1 MMKKSDFTQLFDILH
16 EELKSDYNFRQQIIT
31 IPDQEAG
38 EYKTIQPWISFVL
51 NERDS
56 SKYFSDKHI
65 KQNYQQS
72 AKIAQLNDTKVP
84 DYTPER
90 IIFEYIIHSVFNK
103 HSDGFRLKRKLTAIE
118 KKNIQSALYRHGK
131 KVEPRRHYL
140 KLDEYFRLLE
150 PDQFDNF
157 RKLLKEEGKEDQ
169 FQFLGDGDTLDLSQ
183 IMQLS
188 LRIMKGANPEE
199 FAASKEA
206 SEITEKNYSDE
217 DLIKKLIGKYQV
229 NTKAYT
235 EDVKELYDLYVD
247 LFRAGMFIIPDINK
261 SEEHAYKKMADILDE
276 FTKCVVY
283 DNYRDRMKQYYQER
297 KRFYKDLKNKV
308 MKMYRNL
315 DPRFLGHVDD
325 LLMFSPMITFLAN
338 YRNQL
343 YEIEQIMGKE
353 RLSKRGIY
361 EKEAQKNFIRKYYA
375 IFKQLEKDLPSKAEA
390 MMEYFLQYQISILV
404 KIWKAGDIEN
414 RFVKISS
421 ENILKII

>member
-1 MMKKSDFTQLFDILH
+1 MKKSDFAQLFNILR
-16 EELKSDYNFRQQIIT
+16 EELKSDYNFRQQAIT

-38 EYKTIQPWISFVL
+38 EYKTIQPFISFVL

-65 KQNYQQS
+65 RQNYHQS
-72 AKIAQLNDTKVP
+72 AKIAQLQDTEVP

-90 IIFEYIIHSVFNK
+90 IIFEYIIHNVFNR
-103 HSDGFRLKRKLTAIE
+103 HSDEFHPKRKLTVIE
-118 KKNIQSALYRHGK
+118 KNNIQSALYRHGK

-140 KLDEYFRLLE
+140 KLDEYFKLLE
-150 PDQFDNF
+150 PDQFDKF
-157 RKLLKEEGKEDQ
+157 RKLLKEEAKEDQ
-169 FQFLGDGDTLDLSQ
+169 FQYLGSGDTLDISQ

-199 FAASKEA
+199 FAVSKEA
-206 SEITEKNYSDE
+206 SEIPEKNYSDE
-217 DLIKKLIGKYQV
+217 DLIKKLTGKYQV
-229 NTKAYT
+229 NTQEYI
-235 EDVKELYDLYVD
+235 EDVKELYNLYVD
-247 LFRAGMFIIPDINK
+247 LFRAGMFTIPNPDK
-261 SEEHAYKKMADILDE
+261 AEEHAYKKMAGIMDE

-297 KRFYKDLKNKV
+297 KRFYNDLKNKIT
-308 MKMYRNL
+308 KMYRNL
-315 DPRFLGHVDD
+315 DPRFIGHVDD
-325 LLMFSPMITFLAN
+325 LLMFSPIITFLAN

-375 IFKQLEKDLPSKAEA
+375 IFKQLEKNLPSKAEA
-390 MMEYFLQYQISILV
+390 MMEYFLMYQINILT
-404 KIWKAGDIEN
+404 KMWKTGDIKN
-414 RFVKISS
+414 RFISPS
-421 ENILKII
+421 MENILKII

>member
-1 MMKKSDFTQLFDILH
+1 MMKKSDFSQLFDILRD
-16 EELKSDYNFRQQIIT
+16 ELKSDYNFRQQAIT

-56 SKYFSDKHI
+56 SKYFSEKHI

-72 AKIAQLNDTKVP
+72 AKIAQLNDTAVP

-90 IIFEYIIHSVFNK
+90 IIFENIIHNIFNK
-103 HSDGFRLKRKLTAIE
+103 YSDGFRLKRKLTPIE

-140 KLDEYFRLLE
+140 KLNKYFKFLE

-157 RKLLKEEGKEDQ
+157 RKLLKEEVKEDQ
-169 FQFLGDGDTLDLSQ
+169 FLYLGNGDTLDISQ
-183 IMQLS
+183 IMRSS

-206 SEITEKNYSDE
+206 SEITEKNYSDKI
-217 DLIKKLIGKYQV
+217 LVNKLIGKYQV
-229 NTKAYT
+229 NTEEYT
-235 EDVKELYDLYVD
+235 EDVKELYNLYVD
-247 LFRAGMFIIPDINK
+247 LFRAGMFSIPDPDK
-261 SEEHAYKKMADILDE
+261 AEEHAYKKMADILDE

-283 DNYRDRMKQYYQER
+283 DNYRDRIKQYYRGR
-297 KRFYKDLKNKV
+297 KKFYTGLKNKITN
-308 MKMYRNL
+308 MYQKL
-315 DPRFLGHVDD
+315 DPRFFGHVDD
-325 LLMFSPMITFLAN
+325 LLMFSPIIAFLAN
-338 YRNQL
+338 YRYQL

-353 RLSKRGIY
+353 RLAKRGIY

-375 IFKQLEKDLPSKAEA
+375 ILKQLEADLPSKAEA
-390 MMEYFLQYQISILV
+390 MMEYFLEYQISMLT
-404 KIWKAGDIEN
+404 KIWKTGDIEN
-414 RFVKISS
+414 RFIAHSMD
-421 ENILKII
+421 NILKII